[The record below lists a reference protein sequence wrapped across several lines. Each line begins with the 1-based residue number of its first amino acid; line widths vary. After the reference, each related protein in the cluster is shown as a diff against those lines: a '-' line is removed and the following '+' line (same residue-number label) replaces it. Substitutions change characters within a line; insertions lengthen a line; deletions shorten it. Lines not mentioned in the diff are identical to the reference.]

1 MNNVR
6 DFGAVGDGIT
16 KDTAAI
22 QKAIDAGGIVHFSP
36 GTYLAGTLYL
46 KSNGG
51 LELEPGAT
59 LLASPDPQDYNAADF
74 CPQNWFSVNEI
85 ASGGH
90 FIVCLEQHDVVIR
103 GGGTIDGNHKAF
115 LNELEP
121 NGLWYKRTWR
131 PSQMLYFC
139 ESQNIWIDDVNLRN
153 SPYWTC
159 FLHGCEFATI
169 SNVHIH
175 GDVHVANQDGIDID
189 CCRFVTVTNCV
200 IDSSDDC
207 ITLRGDD
214 ARLSAPK
221 PCEMVAVSNCVL
233 KSGYANALR
242 IGVGSGVV
250 RNCTFS
256 NIVITETRTA
266 VCVISKYGPK
276 SIKGVTISDVSFS
289 NLQLDVERFLNLKL
303 DNNDNFEIKSP
314 SSISRIHFSQIR
326 GKATLTS
333 YIHGNNVGTIS
344 DIGFSDINLAY
355 GGCGPCPDRNA
366 KGWWGRSS
374 TDAAFEIKH
383 SQSIDFDKVRVHW
396 LTDNPAWTTD
406 FDIVASQDIVVN
418 DNCRPAKGIRRR

>member
-22 QKAIDAGGIVHFSP
+22 QK
-36 GTYLAGTLYL
+36 
-46 KSNGG
+46 
-51 LELEPGAT
+51 

-344 DIGFSDINLAY
+344 DIGFSDIDLAY

-396 LTDNPAWTTD
+396 LADNPAWTTD

>member
-22 QKAIDAGGIVHFSP
+22 QKAIDAGGIVHFPP

-289 NLQLDVERFLNLKL
+289 NLQLDVERFLNLM
-303 DNNDNFEIKSP
+303 KSKAPPP
-314 SSISRIHFSQIR
+314 SAGSISR
-326 GKATLTS
+326 
-333 YIHGNNVGTIS
+333 
-344 DIGFSDINLAY
+344 
-355 GGCGPCPDRNA
+355 
-366 KGWWGRSS
+366 RS
-374 TDAAFEIKH
+374 AA
-383 SQSIDFDKVRVHW
+383 
-396 LTDNPAWTTD
+396 
-406 FDIVASQDIVVN
+406 
-418 DNCRPAKGIRRR
+418 RRR